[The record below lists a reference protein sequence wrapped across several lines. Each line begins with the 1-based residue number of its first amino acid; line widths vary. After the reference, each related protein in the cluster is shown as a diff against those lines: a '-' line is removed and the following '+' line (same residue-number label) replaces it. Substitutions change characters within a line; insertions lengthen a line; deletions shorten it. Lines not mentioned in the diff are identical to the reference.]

1 MSVRF
6 ESHEVRRALGL
17 PQGGSGRQYPS
28 VAIDSREVER
38 GGLFVALTGARVDG
52 ADFVPQ
58 AARRGAAGAIVPAD
72 RSYDVEGLELFAV
85 PDTLRALGDLARFA
99 RRRSRARVVAVTG
112 SSGKTTVK
120 EMLALALAEHGD
132 TWATP
137 GNLNSLTGL
146 PLTVLRAMP
155 GASYWVL
162 EMGSN
167 APGEI
172 SRLAAIAEP
181 DDAVVTTVGKAHLE
195 GFGDIEGVLREK
207 LALVRGAQP
216 GGRVVV
222 GDTPPMLPVAAR
234 RIRDDVIVAGLEQTS
249 DFRPERYE
257 TGAES
262 ARFDHGGVTYALQVG
277 GEHHLR
283 DAVIAAALA
292 AALGV
297 PGEAA
302 ARGLSR
308 YRPVGMRGAIVRA
321 GRLTIVADCYNANP
335 ESFEA
340 AIRFC
345 ETSFPGRPRSAVVG
359 SMLELGSDAP
369 AAHRATARRLLQA
382 GFERIFP
389 LGEFRA
395 AFGEAVAGTRST
407 GVDAGRVSAADSVEA
422 VVEELLSG
430 ASPGEI
436 VLVKASR
443 GERLERVVEAL
454 VARANGEAA

>member
-1 MSVRF
+1 MSGRF
-6 ESHEVRRALGL
+6 ESHEIRRALGL
-17 PQGGSGRQYPS
+17 SSGGAPRRYSS

-38 GGLFVALTGARVDG
+38 GGLFIALKGERVDG
-52 ADFVPQ
+52 AEFVAK

-72 RSYDVEGLELFAV
+72 RDFEVEGLELFPV

-99 RRRSRARVVAVTG
+99 RRRAGARVIGVTG

-120 EMLALALAEHGD
+120 EMLALALAEDGK

-146 PLTVLRAMP
+146 PLTLLRATP
-155 GASYWVL
+155 GASYWVI
-162 EMGSN
+162 EMGSS

-172 SRLAAIAEP
+172 QRLAAIAEP
-181 DDAVVTTVGKAHLE
+181 DDAVVTTVGQAHLE
-195 GFGDIEGVLREK
+195 GFGDLDGVLREK

-216 GGRVVV
+216 AGEVVV
-222 GDTPPMLPVAAR
+222 GELPSILPAAAR
-234 RIRDDVIVAGLEQTS
+234 SIRADAIVAGLAGTA
-249 DFRPERYE
+249 DFRPDRHE

-292 AALGV
+292 EALGV
-297 PGEAA
+297 PAEAA

-308 YRPVGMRGAIVRA
+308 YRPVGMRGAILRA
-321 GRLTIVADCYNANP
+321 GTLTIVADCYNANP

-340 AIRFC
+340 AIGFC
-345 ETSFPGRPRSAVVG
+345 ETSFPGRPRSAVVS
-359 SMLELGSDAP
+359 SMLELGP
-369 AAHRATARRLLQA
+369 RGPEAHRLVARRLLDA
-382 GFERIFP
+382 GFGRIFP
-389 LGEFRA
+389 LGQFRRAFEQEAPTSGA
-395 AFGEAVAGTRST
+395 ASYVSGA
-407 GVDAGRVSAADSVEA
+407 DATEA
-422 VVEELLSG
+422 VVDELLGG
-430 ASPGEI
+430 AAPGEV

-454 VARANGEAA
+454 IARTNGEAA